1 MFFAIRC
8 WLHTFLPPIKKTS
21 RRHTVNQRGAV
32 LLMVLISVTLLGLMS
47 GIAGSSWQTIVQRN
61 KEVDLLW
68 KGNAIRQAIESYYHF
83 SSLKGTE
90 LKQYPPSLEDLLQD
104 PRALE
109 ITRHLRRLYPDPLNN
124 DDWELIPAP
133 GGGIMG
139 VKSTVDQTPFKQNGF
154 AEQNKSF
161 VGKQSYHDWAFTY
174 TPTTV
179 KKSPQTN
186 PASITFGQKLQNLKK

>member
-1 MFFAIRC
+1 MLFAGCCRLHFF
-8 WLHTFLPPIKKTS
+8 FSPIKKTS
-21 RRHTVNQRGAV
+21 RWYTVDQRGAV
-32 LLMVLISVTLLGLMS
+32 LLMVLISITLLGLVS
-47 GIAGSSWQTIVQRN
+47 GIAGSSWQTIVKRN

-68 KGNAIRQAIESYYHF
+68 KGNAIRQAIKGYYHF
-83 SSLKGTE
+83 SNIKGIE
-90 LKQYPPSLEDLLQD
+90 LKQYPPSLEDLLRD

-139 VKSTVDQTPFKQNGF
+139 VRSTVDQIPFKQNGF

-161 VGKQSYHDWAFTY
+161 VGKQSYHDWQFVY
-174 TPTTV
+174 TPATAQ
-179 KKSPQTN
+179 KSSQPN
-186 PASITFGQKLQNLKK
+186 PASLSFGQKLQNLKK